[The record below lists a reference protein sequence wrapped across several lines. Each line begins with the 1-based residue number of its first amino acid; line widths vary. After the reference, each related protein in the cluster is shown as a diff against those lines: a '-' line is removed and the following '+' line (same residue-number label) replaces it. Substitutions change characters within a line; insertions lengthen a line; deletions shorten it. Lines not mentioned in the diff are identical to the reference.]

1 MEKNWKQIIDKVVS
15 EYKKSPDIKGIILF
29 GSLAEGNPHF
39 YSDIDLYVIG
49 QKERDRATCRVI
61 DGVPV
66 QVQYRSI
73 EDFQEKTKKQ
83 TRSKPLCLTG
93 VILYDPT
100 GLVKENFELARE
112 KALAE
117 GPQKMPKEEIKMGQ
131 IALTQEINSIKGL
144 LEKGI
149 YSGGV
154 ILMQELLIQALDIYY
169 DIHSWW
175 RPENKHLVEDLKKR
189 DQKIGSLAERV
200 LIGSSLENRLKNL
213 TVIRDEVLE
222 LLGGEI
228 SEYDLEF

>member
-1 MEKNWKQIIDKVVS
+1 MERKWKHIIDKVVS
-15 EYKKSPDIKGIILF
+15 EYKTNPDIQGIILF

-49 QKERDRATCRVI
+49 QREKDRATCRIV

-66 QVQYRSI
+66 QAQYRSV
-73 EDFQEKTKKQ
+73 EDFQEKIQKQ

-112 KALAE
+112 KALTE
-117 GPQKMPKEEIKMGQ
+117 GPKKMAREEIKMGQ

-144 LEKGI
+144 EEKGNN
-149 YSGGV
+149 SGAV

-169 DIHSWW
+169 DFHSWW

-189 DQKIGSLAERV
+189 DSRMGNSAERV
-200 LIGSSLENRLKNL
+200 LIGSSLENRRKNL
-213 TVIRDEVLE
+213 TVIRDKVLE

-228 SEYDLEF
+228 SEYELEF